1 MQFIWCILSNNLS
14 ISPHNL
20 HSELPMASYQKTK
33 SGYRVQVSIKGIRSS
48 ASFPTKRECVE
59 WAAKQELEIKAPAEH
74 KTFKDMMEKY
84 LAEVTPTKKGARWEE
99 IRIKKILAEEE
110 RHLSNMAVGQI
121 GRSDISDWRNRK
133 IASGLSGSSIVREW
147 AIISNAFNYAVR
159 EWEWLDVNPMATVK
173 KPQGNPPRDRLIT
186 DDEIKMLDHVT
197 GYSEESSL
205 LTVTQRVGAALHF
218 SLETAMRAQEI
229 CLLRWEDV
237 SGRVAKVNTSKTRAG
252 IRQVPLSSVAIE
264 IIERLREVNA
274 DKETIFDVSTAQ
286 LDALFRKAK
295 KNASLD
301 GFTFHDARATAITRL
316 AKKLDILDLAKMI
329 GHKNLS
335 MLMVYYRETAEE
347 IADKLD

>member
-1 MQFIWCILSNNLS
+1 MQFIWCILSNKLS
-14 ISPHNL
+14 KTPHNL
-20 HSELPMASYQKTK
+20 HSELPMASIQKVK
-33 SGYRVQVSIKGIRSS
+33 NGYRVQVSIKGIRSS

-84 LAEVTPTKKGARWEE
+84 LAEVTPSKKGARWEE

-110 RHLSNMAVGQI
+110 NYLSGMVIGQI
-121 GRSDISDWRNRK
+121 GRSDISGWRNRK

-147 AIISNAFNYAVR
+147 AIISNAFNTAVR

-186 DDEIKMLDHVT
+186 DDEIRLLDHAT

-229 CLLRWEDV
+229 CLLQWGDIY
-237 SGRVAKVNTSKTRAG
+237 GRVAKVNTSKTRAG
-252 IRQVPLSSVAIE
+252 IRQVPLSSTALA
-264 IIERLREVNA
+264 IIERLRAVNG
-274 DKETIFDVSTAQ
+274 DKETVFEVTTAQ

-295 KNASLD
+295 KNAELD
-301 GFTFHDARATAITRL
+301 GFTFHDSRATAITRL